1 MINAV
6 ALFLHFAPFASRR
19 EYEGLLRFL
28 SSRSED
34 GKQVVDEV
42 LEKHCE
48 SFTLIAVR
56 DVAQGGTVEFSY
68 HIRLMDPS
76 YQRELLNAL
85 REVKSISQP
94 VLVMHRTTIE
104 V

>member
-1 MINAV
+1 MDKI
-6 ALFLHFAPFASRR
+6 
-19 EYEGLLRFL
+19 
-28 SSRSED
+28 
-34 GKQVVDEV
+34 

-56 DVAQGGTVEFSY
+56 DVAQGAAAEYSY
-68 HIRLMDPS
+68 HIRLMDPA

>member
-1 MINAV
+1 
-6 ALFLHFAPFASRR
+6 
-19 EYEGLLRFL
+19 
-28 SSRSED
+28 
-34 GKQVVDEV
+34 
-42 LEKHCE
+42 
-48 SFTLIAVR
+48 
-56 DVAQGGTVEFSY
+56 
-68 HIRLMDPS
+68 MDPS